1 MFKREQNRRK
11 SGNWRPTKLLAWAI
25 GMGLLFGAIQ
35 FGEIAENWLRIAR
48 NKVNHKAASGDV
60 VVVAIDAK
68 SQRQLGNWPWP
79 RSTYARLVTNLATLR
94 PRVQVHDIIFTGATK
109 PTEDASLAAA
119 FRRAPNSYIAA
130 QTVNGSEDA
139 PSHARAMLP
148 LDQIKAHAKLA
159 VIDVWYDY
167 RNQVWDLPHYEDVDG
182 VPTPTVATILSN
194 TGQKWAGE
202 YRINYAY
209 DPNTVPVVSASDV
222 IYGHVD
228 PKLIEGKSVVV
239 GLTDERLGDQY
250 VLPGYAKFGGVYIH
264 ALGAETLKVGK
275 PVSLGWL
282 LGYLFAVAS
291 VIIAFRADARRRAIL
306 LTTSAAALLLGP
318 VALERYNI
326 FVDVTPGL
334 FVLIW
339 VSCGLF
345 LVTMKKRGLVNLV
358 SGLPNLAALKRIQ
371 EDDDRPL
378 IVGKIINFAE
388 IVSMMPIEAERS
400 LVEQIVKRLRV
411 GGDQTTIYQSD
422 EGIFAWTIPVG
433 TAIGHHVEALHS
445 LFRAPA
451 KVVGK
456 SFDITISFGV
466 EIGSGRTMANRFGSA
481 LVAAEEAA
489 NEGLKWKYHDPER
502 LRDANWRLSLLSQ
515 LDQALSNGEV
525 WVAYQPQMDLRT
537 GEIRGAEALARWT
550 HPDKGPISPSEFIA
564 AAEQH
569 DRIEPLTFFV
579 LEQAIKT
586 AATINRE
593 HGLFDVAV
601 NLSARL
607 LPDRSLPK
615 RVKNLLQT
623 HGLPAQRLT
632 LELTETAAMAN
643 GGADVESLNRLRD
656 LGIRI
661 SIDDYGTGLSTLDYM
676 KKIPANEIKIDQ
688 SFIKAMRDNRS
699 DLLMVQSTIS
709 LAHSLGRVV
718 VAEGV
723 EDQDELDL
731 LRSMNCEFVQ
741 GYAVGRPSSAEGLL
755 RRVAKPKRRN
765 VA

>member
-1 MFKREQNRRK
+1 MFKRRPFKRK
-11 SGNWRPTKLLAWAI
+11 SGDWRPTKLLAWAI
-25 GMGLLFGAIQ
+25 GMGLLFGLIQ
-35 FGEIAENWLRIAR
+35 FGEIAENWLRIGR
-48 NKVNHKAASGDV
+48 NAINQRPASGQV
-60 VVVAIDAK
+60 VIVKIDAK
-68 SQRQLGNWPWP
+68 SQREIGTWPWP
-79 RSTYARLVTNLATLR
+79 RSAYAQLITKIGEAR
-94 PRVQVHDIIFTGATK
+94 PQVQAHDIIFTA
-109 PTEDASLAAA
+109 PTRPADDHALEQALANH
-119 FRRAPNSYIAA
+119 PNSYVAA
-130 QTVNGSEDA
+130 QSINGPDGTA
-139 PSHARAMLP
+139 QRP
-148 LDQIKAHAKLA
+148 LVPIDEIRSKTKLA
-159 VIDVWYDY
+159 AIDVRYDY
-167 RNQVWDLPHYEDVDG
+167 FNQVWSLDYLKSIDNSKI
-182 VPTPTVATILSN
+182 PTISYLLS
-194 TGQKWAGE
+194 GQKFSSSDPFPV
-202 YRINYAY
+202 NYAF
-209 DPNTVPVVSASDV
+209 DPNSIPSVSAVDV
-222 IYGHVD
+222 IKGRID
-228 PKLIEGKSVVV
+228 PKLLNGKYVVV
-239 GLTDERLGDQY
+239 GTADEKIGDQY
-250 VLPGYAKFGGVYIH
+250 YLPGHGKFSGVYIH
-264 ALGAETLKVGK
+264 ALGAETLRASR
-275 PVSLGWL
+275 PISIGWWPA
-282 LGYLFAVAS
+282 YLFAAAIS
-291 VIIAFRADARRRAIL
+291 LLAFRTSSRRRPIVIVAA
-306 LTTSAAALLLGP
+306 AAALLLGP
-318 VALERYNI
+318 IVMERHNI
-326 FVDVTPGL
+326 FADVTPGL
-334 FVLIW
+334 FVLAWIG
-339 VSCGLF
+339 CGLF

-358 SGLPNLAALKRIQ
+358 SGLPNLAALKRTQ

-411 GGDQTTIYQSD
+411 GGEQTTIYQSD
-422 EGIFAWTIPVG
+422 EGIFAWTIPAG

-451 KVVGK
+451 RVAGK

-502 LRDANWRLSLLSQ
+502 LRDANWRLSLLGQ
-515 LDQALSNGEV
+515 LDQALVNGEV
-525 WVAYQPQMDLRT
+525 WVAYQPQLDLRT
-537 GEIRGAEALARWT
+537 GEIRGVEALARWT

-579 LEQAIKT
+579 LEQAIQT
-586 AATINRE
+586 AAMINRE
-593 HGLFDVAV
+593 HGVFDVAV

-607 LPDRSLPK
+607 LPDRGLAK
-615 RVKNLLQT
+615 RVKNMLQT

-643 GGADVESLNRLRD
+643 GGADIDALIRLRD
-656 LGIRI
+656 LGVRI

-676 KKIPANEIKIDQ
+676 KKIPADEIKIDQ
-688 SFIKAMRDNRS
+688 SFVKAMRDNRS
-699 DLLMVQSTIS
+699 DLLMVQSTIT

-723 EDQDELDL
+723 EEREELDL
-731 LRSMNCEFVQ
+731 LRSMDCEFAQ